1 MQKLQKSISV
11 FSMKIIILTSRFY
24 PELSD
29 ELERNTEKHLTEA
42 GVEFEKIEVRGCV
55 ELPLV
60 AQHVIRTKKPD
71 AVIAL
76 GIVIQGKTDHYK
88 WVCES
93 CERGLTKV
101 GLQEHTPIVHGVLV
115 SPNRELVEKRLK
127 NGKEYAITALSMI
140 ELLQK

>member
-1 MQKLQKSISV
+1 
-11 FSMKIIILTSRFY
+11 MKVIILTSRFY

-29 ELERNTEKHLTEA
+29 ELEKNAEEHLFEYN
-42 GVEFEKIEVRGCV
+42 VEFEKIEVRGCV

-76 GIVIQGKTDHYK
+76 GIIIQGRTDHYK

-101 GLQEHTPIVHGVLV
+101 GLQEHTPIVHGILV

-127 NGKEYAITALSMI
+127 NGEEYAITALSMI
-140 ELLQK
+140 DILKK